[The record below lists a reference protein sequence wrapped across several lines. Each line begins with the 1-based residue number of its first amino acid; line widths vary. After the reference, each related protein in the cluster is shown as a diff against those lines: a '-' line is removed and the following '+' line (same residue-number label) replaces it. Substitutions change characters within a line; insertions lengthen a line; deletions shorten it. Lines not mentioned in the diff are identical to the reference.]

1 MKRSYLPLAA
11 LVVTVALAGPA
22 LASDNMAKMKGM
34 PMGKTDAAKTGQAAG
49 IVTGLDSNA
58 GTVTI
63 KHGAIPAVGWPAMTM
78 TFKAM
83 PATLLKGVKAGDKVA
98 FTVKIRG
105 QDNEVTA
112 LRKQ

>member
-1 MKRSYLPLAA
+1 MKRTSLSLAVLALTAA
-11 LVVTVALAGPA
+11 LGGSALADDMP
-22 LASDNMAKMKGM
+22 NMKGM
-34 PMGKTDAAKTGQAAG
+34 SMAKSDGAKTGQATG
-49 IVTGLDSNA
+49 VVTGLDGKA

-83 PATLLKGVKAGDKVA
+83 PTSLLKGVKSGDKVA
-98 FTVKIRG
+98 FTVKVKG